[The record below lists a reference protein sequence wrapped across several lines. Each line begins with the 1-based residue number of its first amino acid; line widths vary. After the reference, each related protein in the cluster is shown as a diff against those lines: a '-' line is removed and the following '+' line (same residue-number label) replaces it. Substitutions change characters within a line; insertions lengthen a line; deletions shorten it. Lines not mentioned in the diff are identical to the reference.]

1 MAADRPGVL
10 RGRPGVRGLLGH
22 PSLRAHPWLVGVAV
36 VLVMALLSP
45 ATPVGRGLPW
55 LSGEALTVG
64 PQEYAQTQGG
74 DVEILQVE
82 AEPVDTTGA
91 NDAADTA
98 ELVDGFGTGVGDARH
113 AVITGD
119 VAPPA
124 ATVAVD
130 PPAAAED
137 DGAVDLAVP
146 LGLAAGQQALATG
159 TIGDGPHGSAGT
171 RRGDVDMW
179 AVTVPAGLRL
189 QVEVRAA
196 DGSDLQAVLGLYDT
210 GGTLWASDER
220 GGGGADARLV
230 HRPVSDADMVI
241 AVGALGSGRPLDPFD
256 SASGLGVSTEGDYEL
271 RVQLVDDDLDVYAVD
286 LTGGDV
292 LGATVTGAGLQV
304 QVFDGIEGVL
314 ALSSTTDLSAQHP
327 PGSALGGGGP
337 HVDHVVADHVTEQRW
352 FVAVSGRH
360 AGGTQGTYEL
370 ALEVMRPAMEQAP
383 TGVAQTFLL
392 DLDGASVD
400 GRPFGGT
407 QSVGVDPLADQ
418 LAAFGL
424 GAGDLPA
431 VEQAML
437 AEFTRIIDEQG
448 PPAGWTVTTDPLAA
462 PAGTT
467 STIVV
472 GGTSSPLGASV
483 IAAPPTVDVGN
494 VDPAETGVVL
504 TDLLAAPAGATGS
517 LRGAEGGVTPAMLGR
532 ALGILSVHV
541 AGGMLGARVSVPG
554 EFPHVMDDPAN
565 ILAAVEADFPVSAY
579 GGFVDPRQGAVGHE
593 DTGARIVAGLA
604 VGTDDVDDPPVV
616 AEDTFVV
623 PLGVLDVAA
632 PGVLANDRDP
642 ELGPLTV
649 ALVDGPAAGTLD
661 LRADGGF
668 TYTPDDQAA
677 PASDT
682 FTYTA
687 SDGGAPVGPAT
698 VTLAPCGGTALANGS
713 FETGDLTGWCLSEDA
728 TVLFPATVVGADDP
742 LPGLRAVVPAE
753 GDHTLVSA
761 WEGLADGATTTLS
774 QVLAVPSSAGQTSLE
789 LAWRARWDLAE
800 CPTCAPRTVT
810 AQVVQAGGG
819 VLAEEVVLTA
829 DGGTTQDLVE
839 GTATVPVDLSAAAGS
854 RVVLSLVIEHGD
866 GLSGPGQLELDHVR
880 LALPDPDPDPDPDP
894 GPGGGGVPGGGLPGD
909 PLPTGSP
916 SPTASPTPTATPTED
931 PTEDPTVEPG
941 GDPVAVP
948 SGTSRLE
955 GAGREQTAV
964 AASQMAYPQARSAGA
979 VVLARRD
986 SFADGLA
993 GAPLAA
999 AVDGP
1004 LLLTGTDG
1012 LHPATR
1018 DEVIRVLA
1026 GGGTVHVLGGTAAI
1040 GADVVAEL
1048 EQLGYR
1054 VVRSA
1059 GASRFETAVAIADQV
1074 EQALG
1079 DVASVFLV
1087 TGLDFPDAL
1096 SAGPAAIDR
1105 DGVILLTDGASAH
1118 ADTVAWL
1125 EAHRDVM
1132 AVAVGGQ
1139 AARAHPLVQS
1149 VAGSGREATAAAVA
1163 DAFFG
1168 RAEVVG
1174 VARNDDFAD
1183 ALGGGVLTGRAGGP
1197 LLLTGGAELHPVAR
1211 TWLADHDV
1219 SSALLFGGPAAL
1231 SQAVADAVA
1240 ALLR

>member
-1 MAADRPGVL
+1 M
-10 RGRPGVRGLLGH
+10 RGLLGH
-22 PSLRAHPWLVGVAV
+22 PYLVGVAV
-36 VLVMALLSP
+36 VLVIALLSP

-64 PQEYAQTQGG
+64 PQEYGQTQGG

-98 ELVDGFGTGVGDARH
+98 ELVDGFGTGDGDARH

-119 VAPPA
+119 FAAPA

-146 LGLAAGQQALATG
+146 LGLAAGEQVLATG

-189 QVEVRAA
+189 QVEVRAP

-256 SASGLGVSTEGDYEL
+256 SASGLGVASEGDYEL

-327 PGSALGGGGP
+327 PGSPLGGGGP

-370 ALEVMRPAMEQAP
+370 ALEAMRPAMERAP
-383 TGVAQTFLL
+383 TGIAQTFLL

-400 GRPFGGT
+400 GQPFGGT
-407 QSVGVDPLADQ
+407 QPVGIDPLADQ

-424 GAGDLPA
+424 GPGDLPA

-472 GGTSSPLGASV
+472 GGTSSPLGASI
-483 IAAPPTVDVGN
+483 IAAAPTVDVGN

-504 TDLLAAPAGATGS
+504 TDLLAGPAGATGS
-517 LRGAEGGVTPAMLGR
+517 LRGAEGGVTPALLGR

-541 AGGMLGARVSVPG
+541 AGGMLGARVSVPST
-554 EFPHVMDDPAN
+554 FPHVMDDPAT

-579 GGFVDPRQGAVGHE
+579 GGFVDPRQGAVGYE

-604 VGTDDVDDPPVV
+604 VGADDVDDPPVV
-616 AEDTFVV
+616 ADDAVDL
-623 PLGVLDVAA
+623 PLGVLDVPA

-649 ALVDGPAAGTLD
+649 ALVDGPSAGVLD

-668 TYTPDDQAA
+668 TYTPDDPDA
-677 PASDT
+677 PVVDA

-687 SDGGAPVGPAT
+687 SDGGPPVGPAT
-698 VTLAPCGGTALANGS
+698 VTLAPCGGTELVNGS
-713 FETGDLTGWCLSEDA
+713 FETGDLTGWCVSESA
-728 TVLFPATVVGADDP
+728 TVLFPATVVGSDDP
-742 LPGLRAVVPAE
+742 VPGLGAVAPSD
-753 GDHTLVSA
+753 GDQALVSA
-761 WEGLADGATTTLS
+761 WEGLVDGATTTLI
-774 QVLAVPSSAGQTSLE
+774 QLLDVPTGVDPTAVTLD
-789 LAWRARWDLAE
+789 WRARWDLAE
-800 CPTCAPRTVT
+800 CGGCAPRTLG
-810 AQVVQAGGG
+810 VVVEAVGGPG
-819 VLAEEVVLTA
+819 LLDQTVLTA
-829 DGGTTQDLVE
+829 AAGTTEE
-839 GTATVPVDLSAAAGS
+839 GTAGTVDLPLDLSSVAGD
-854 RVVLSLVIEHGD
+854 RIRLSLVIDHGD
-866 GLSGPGQLELDHVR
+866 GLSGPAQLELDAVT
-880 LALPDPDPDPDPDP
+880 LALVGDPEPTPTPTPTPTGSPTPTPTGSPTPTASPSATPTP
-894 GPGGGGVPGGGLPGD
+894 GPGGGLPGG
-909 PLPTGSP
+909 PGLPGPTPTP
-916 SPTASPTPTATPTED
+916 SAEPTATPT
-931 PTEDPTVEPG
+931 PGPTVDPNPTTGPAEVPPG
-941 GDPVAVP
+941 V
-948 SGTSRLE
+948 TRLQ

-964 AASQMAYPQARSAGA
+964 AASRMAYPQARSAGA

-1018 DEVIRVLA
+1018 DEIIRVLG

-1040 GADVVAEL
+1040 SDRVVAEL
-1048 EQLGYR
+1048 EQLAYR

-1059 GASRFETAVAIADQV
+1059 GASRFQTAVAIADRV
-1074 EQALG
+1074 EAALG
-1079 DVASVFLV
+1079 EVQVAFLV
-1087 TGLDFPDAL
+1087 TGNQFPDAL
-1096 SAGPAAIDR
+1096 AAGPVAIDL
-1105 DGVILLTDGASAH
+1105 GGAILLTDDDSPHPDTQRWLDAH
-1118 ADTVAWL
+1118 TRTSRVAI
-1125 EAHRDVM
+1125 
-1132 AVAVGGQ
+1132 GGQ
-1139 AARAHPLVQS
+1139 AAQAHPTIEGIFG
-1149 VAGSGREATAAAVA
+1149 AGREATAVAVA
-1163 DAFFG
+1163 ERFF
-1168 RAEVVG
+1168 RRTDVVG

-1183 ALGGGVLTGRAGGP
+1183 ALGGGVVMGRLGGP
-1197 LLLTGGAELHPVAR
+1197 LLLTGGDELHQAPRGWLEEHDAVA
-1211 TWLADHDV
+1211 
-1219 SSALLFGGPAAL
+1219 SALLFGGPAAL
-1231 SQAVADAVA
+1231 TETVRRDVA
-1240 ALLR
+1240 ALVE